1 MKSLLVHIG
10 TGKTG
15 STAIQHALTTSGSV
29 LREKGVHYWGLNLEG
44 CDAAA
49 RLHPWQEP
57 SGTGAIQKLSVP
69 DAIQQ
74 LRQVL
79 DKALTALPDS
89 QLAIWS
95 NESICERPAVYLPV
109 IKDASEAAGVS
120 CTVVCYVRSHRAFVN
135 SAYKQWG
142 VKHKTYA
149 GRVLGFRDWI
159 RSRGQFL
166 SYGRQVAAWDAA
178 FADRLRLV
186 NYDQVPDVVQHF
198 AGFLPDPSL
207 LTVPKRRMNVAPAQ
221 SLLALYAL
229 HNNQLDAAVPPQA
242 VETLLQRYPLAGAKH
257 EVTDLAA
264 LFPDGQALSEAEEL
278 LKDDADLVNGLL
290 RRHGQPELLSGNQG
304 DDDPALTTNDVQ
316 SSLLS
321 VLLQML
327 MLQEKR
333 ISQLEKQLAGGNPA

>member
-15 STAIQHALTTSGSV
+15 STAIQHALATSESV
-29 LREKGVHYWGLNLEG
+29 LRENGIHYWGLNLEG
-44 CDAAA
+44 CDASSII
-49 RLHPWQEP
+49 HPWQKV
-57 SGTGAIQKLSVP
+57 SGISAIQKLSVP

-79 DKALTALPDS
+79 NKALTKLPDNH
-89 QLAIWS
+89 LAIWS
-95 NESICERPAVYLPV
+95 NESICERPALYLPV
-109 IKDASEAAGVS
+109 IKEASEAAGVN
-120 CTVVCYVRSHRAFVN
+120 CTVICYVRSHRAFIN

-166 SYGRQVAAWDAA
+166 SYGRQVAAWDEA
-178 FADRLRLV
+178 FADRLQLI
-186 NYDQVPDVVQHF
+186 NYDQIPDVAQHF

-207 LTVPKRRMNVAPAQ
+207 LTVPQKRMNVAPPK

-229 HNNQLDAAVPPQA
+229 HNNQYDGVVLPQA
-242 VETLLQRYPLAGAKH
+242 VEALLQRYRLAGAKH
-257 EVTDLAA
+257 EVMDLAA
-264 LFPDGQALSEAEEL
+264 LFPDSQALSEAEEL

-290 RRHGQPELLSGNQG
+290 MRRGQPELLSGNQG
-304 DDDPALTTNDVQ
+304 DDEPTLSTNDVQ

-327 MLQEKR
+327 LLQEER
-333 ISQLEKQLAGGNPA
+333 ISQLEKQLAGGTPA